1 MRMAWK
7 LSCTCALGLFGL
19 VTACSDPVGPA
30 AQGAM
35 SLDMTTTVGPML
47 GICPP
52 GAHWINVPFSPTR
65 AQQTS
70 ATSKGA
76 LGVDGQNQV
85 AISCTVRDNGGGV
98 FGVSG
103 SLKAPATDPNG
114 MAVNPTQITLSTT
127 LGSDQSALGSLTVKD
142 NATGTFFSSVDDQG
156 QAAATCMFSVHRLQ
170 MTDQLDIAAGRIWGS
185 VTCPRIRDT
194 GSSNAAEVCAISPG
208 FFVLE
213 NCGQ

>member
-19 VTACSDPVGPA
+19 VTACSDPVGQA
-30 AQGAM
+30 AQGAL
-35 SLDMTTTVGPML
+35 SFDLTTTTGPGL

-85 AISCTVRDNGGGV
+85 AITCTVKDNGGGV
-98 FGVSG
+98 FGVSA
-103 SLKAPATDPNG
+103 SFRAPAADSNG
-114 MAVNPTQITLSTT
+114 KSVDPTQVTLLTT
-127 LGSDQSALGSLTVKD
+127 LGADQSAPGSVTVKD
-142 NATGTFFSSVDDQG
+142 AATGTTFSSVDDQG
-156 QAAATCMFSVHRLQ
+156 QAAATCMFSVHRLL
-170 MTDQLDIAAGRIWGS
+170 MTDLLEVAPGRIWAS

-194 GSSNAAEVCAISPG
+194 MSSNAMEACAVSPG

-213 NCGQ
+213 NCAQ

>member
-30 AQGAM
+30 AQGAA
-35 SLDMTTTVGPML
+35 SLDMTTVTGPMI
-47 GICPP
+47 GSCPP

-85 AISCTVRDNGGGV
+85 AISCTVRDNGAGA
-98 FGVSG
+98 FTVSA
-103 SLKAPATDPNG
+103 SFKAPATDPTG
-114 MAVNPTQITLSTT
+114 KVLDPTLITLSTT
-127 LGSDQSALGSLTVKD
+127 LGTDQSAPGSLTVKD
-142 NATGTFFSSVDDQG
+142 SITGTTFSSVDDTGQG
-156 QAAATCMFSVHRLQ
+156 APTCNFSVHRLQ
-170 MTDQLDIAAGRIWGS
+170 TTDLLEVAAGRAWAS

-194 GSSNAAEVCAISPG
+194 MSSNLGEACAVSPG

-213 NCGQ
+213 NCAQ